1 MDSHI
6 FWGLTPIIFGP
17 NDTEREL
24 KDLAASLLG
33 KPWTTA
39 AGQVD
44 GCMEIV
50 GVNCRTDEKWSRQ
63 RRPGRRF
70 HSKSINARF
79 LSPIFSGPRHFYQL
93 LQKPKN
99 KYKQNI
105 AIIKGKKPAV
115 CTTFK
120 NRKKHPRRYYIILQ
134 RLSGQLNN
142 SKKFQKIIFEIRVVY
157 LTRNEPAKS
166 RTSRP
171 KR

>member
-1 MDSHI
+1 M
-6 FWGLTPIIFGP
+6 
-17 NDTEREL
+17 EREL

-93 LQKPKN
+93 LQKAKN

-105 AIIKGKKPAV
+105 AIIKGKSRLFV
-115 CTTFK
+115 
-120 NRKKHPRRYYIILQ
+120 Q
-134 RLSGQLNN
+134 RLKIERNTHVVMLLHHSIEIIWSNN

-166 RTSRP
+166 STSRP